1 LKIQKI
7 TLCNVFVVFEKFKH
21 MILWRDLRTP
31 AALQNHAIM
40 FLSAING
47 PTKEIRIISNKKM
60 PASRAEDF
68 AATVCRKTKIYQRRK
83 EQDQNYAQDKNQSR
97 SCQTL

>member
-1 LKIQKI
+1 LLFLK
-7 TLCNVFVVFEKFKH
+7 NSN

-40 FLSAING
+40 FLSATNG
-47 PTKEIRIISNKKM
+47 PNEIHIISNKEV

-68 AATVCRKTKIYQRRK
+68 AATVCRKTKMYQRRK